1 MTTDKLEQFVRENR
15 EGFDTQVQSP
25 DVWAKIKKREP
36 EKKTFSLNW
45 KTIALRAAAVVVIF
59 VSSYYFHNFM
69 DSNKSQSTAEINA
82 LQIEDNPLLK
92 NLIEAELYYSAEI
105 NYKKQEFFSLTN
117 NSPALQKAIS
127 MELDDLDLMFKD
139 LKEDL
144 NDNAD
149 NHEVIEAMIQNYRI
163 KLEILVEMLNQIKS
177 QKENN
182 NNHEE
187 IHNTI

>member
-82 LQIEDNPLLK
+82 IQIEDNPLLK

>member
-1 MTTDKLEQFVRENR
+1 MKTDKLEKFILENR
-15 EGFDTQVQSP
+15 ESFDTQVPSQ
-25 DVWAKIKKREP
+25 DVWEKIKKP
-36 EKKTFSLNW
+36 ERKSISLNW
-45 KTIALRAAAVVVIF
+45 KTIAFRAAAVVVIF
-59 VSSYYFHNFM
+59 VSSYYFHDFM
-69 DSNKSQSTAEINA
+69 NNKTTSVVAESNSFM
-82 LQIEDNPLLK
+82 IEENPLYK

-105 NYKKQEFFSLTN
+105 NYKKQEFFRLTN

-127 MELDDLDLMFKD
+127 MELSDLDVLFKE

-163 KLEILVEMLNQIKS
+163 KLEILEDMLNQIKPE
-177 QKENN
+177 QKN

>member
-1 MTTDKLEQFVRENR
+1 MKTDKLERFILDNR
-15 EGFDTQVQSP
+15 EGFDTFEPSQ
-25 DVWAKIKKREP
+25 DVWKKIKKP
-36 EKKTFSLNW
+36 EKKSISLNW
-45 KTIALRAAAVVVIF
+45 KTIAIRAAAVVVIF
-59 VSSYYFHNFM
+59 ISSYYFHDFM
-69 DSNKSQSTAEINA
+69 NSKNTTVVAESNS
-82 LQIEDNPLLK
+82 IEENPLYK

-105 NYKKQEFFSLTN
+105 NYKKKEFFRLTN

-127 MELDDLDLMFKD
+127 MELSDLDVLFKD

-163 KLEILVEMLNQIKS
+163 KLEILEDMLNQIKPE
-177 QKENN
+177 QKN

-187 IHNTI
+187 IHITI

>member
-1 MTTDKLEQFVRENR
+1 MKTDKLEKFILENR
-15 EGFDTQVQSP
+15 GSFDTLEP
-25 DVWAKIKKREP
+25 DSNVWAKIKLPET
-36 EKKTFSLNW
+36 EKKSISLNW
-45 KTIALRAAAVVVIF
+45 KIFAVRAAAVVVIF
-59 VSSYYFHNFM
+59 VSSYYFHVFM
-69 DSNKSQSTAEINA
+69 SSKNTTTIVESNSIF
-82 LQIEDNPLLK
+82 IEENPLYK

-127 MELDDLDLMFKD
+127 MELSDLDALFKE

-163 KLEILVEMLNQIKS
+163 KLEILEDMLNQIKPE
-177 QKENN
+177 QKN